1 MMENYY
7 EVCENANKEI
17 RHNLCHKCTCAVEFI
32 DFVICK
38 YNKDIEEVE
47 I

>member
-7 EVCENANKEI
+7 EVCENATKEI
-17 RHNLCHKCTCAVEFI
+17 RHNLCHKCTSTVDFI